1 MMTPSNF
8 HNWRLRQNRI
18 ITQVD
23 SEVNVEVEV
32 YLSINFY

>member
-8 HNWRLRQNRI
+8 HNWGLRQNRI

-32 YLSINFY
+32 YLNIYFY